1 MPSRH
6 GTGNRFHSP
15 PKCAKFSLNP
25 LDQAAKNRM
34 MYEYLKIL
42 HIVSA
47 SLVIGSIL
55 YSCQLWLAMQR
66 AQDGF
71 PLFHRIQKQTA
82 LVIIPATLIQLGTG
96 FTLISLQH
104 YGLDEAW
111 IGTSITGFLVMVAS
125 WLGFIFFLTAAQKQ
139 LQQNQFR
146 HSQPDPFYRRAQ
158 SIMLLFCGLSLAVM
172 IFSMANRFSG
182 STGTA

>member
-1 MPSRH
+1 MKP
-6 GTGNRFHSP
+6 GTGNRFPSL
-15 PKCAKFSLNP
+15 PKCAKFNLNS
-25 LDQAAKNRM
+25 LDQAAKDYM
-34 MYEYLKIL
+34 VYEYLKIL
-42 HIVSA
+42 HVISA
-47 SLVIGSIL
+47 SLIIGSIL

-66 AQDGF
+66 DQDGF

-82 LVIIPATLIQLGTG
+82 IVIIPATLIQLGTG

-125 WLGFIFFLTAAQKQ
+125 WLGFIFFLTASQKQ
-139 LQQNQFR
+139 LQQKQQDGHR
-146 HSQPDPFYRRAQ
+146 PDPFYQRAQ
-158 SIMLLFCGLSLAVM
+158 SIMLFFCGLSLAVM

-182 STGTA
+182 PTGTA